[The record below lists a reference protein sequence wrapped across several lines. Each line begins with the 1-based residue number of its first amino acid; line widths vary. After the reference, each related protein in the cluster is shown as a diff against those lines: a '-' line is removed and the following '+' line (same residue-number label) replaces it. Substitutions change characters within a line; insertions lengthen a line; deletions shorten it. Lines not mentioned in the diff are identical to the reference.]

1 MSMILVVILT
11 GPRNRI
17 PRSLRRLLKY
27 QHSLSVQ
34 LCSSEGLI
42 TVELLNNY
50 SQAETIG
57 NMSNIQSAK
66 RIPRLSDGLDFRSQ
80 NEIDWVTC

>member
-34 LCSSEGLI
+34 LCSSECLI
-42 TVELLNNY
+42 TVELLNSY